1 MKDDS
6 LFRLD
11 GRTIVVIGAASGI
24 GEAVAHAAARQ
35 GGDVVAVDV
44 KASGAEATASRLRD
58 AGHRAEGRACDITS
72 DEDVQRLFA
81 DLDGRPVEGV
91 VCTPAINVRKPL
103 LQYTESEFDRVLH
116 LNVKGTFN
124 VLRAAGRVMTAR
136 GRGAIVL
143 FASIRAQAVEPG
155 QSIYAAT
162 KAAVV
167 QMMRGA
173 ACEWGPAGVRVN
185 ALAPGVTETPLT
197 MPIKA
202 QPDWYHAYARKTAV
216 DRWARPEEM
225 AAPTVFLLS
234 DAASYVTGTLLI
246 VDGGWL
252 AIDGRFQPPGM

>member
-1 MKDDS
+1 MKDDN

-58 AGHRAEGRACDITS
+58 AGYRAEGVACDITS

-81 DLDGRPVEGV
+81 DLEGRAVEGV

-116 LNVKGTFN
+116 LNMKGSFN
-124 VLRAAGRVMTAR
+124 VLRAAGRLMTTR
-136 GRGAIVL
+136 GRGSIVL

-173 ACEWGPAGVRVN
+173 ACEWGPSGVRVN

-197 MPIKA
+197 MPIKT
-202 QPDWYHAYARKTAV
+202 QPDWYDAYARKTAV
-216 DRWARPEEM
+216 GRWAQPEEM

-234 DAASYVTGTLLI
+234 DAASYVTGTLLV